1 VEPPFH
7 IVIPFK
13 HENAKSRL
21 STVLSPKERRL
32 LAFAMLRDVLSAV
45 LGHGWATILSRP
57 GLDIVEVGCDVE
69 IVESELRLNEALNS
83 LISEEARRGWPLEIL
98 VVMADLAILTEK
110 DVVGILNCEG
120 DVVLCP
126 GRGGGTNMILIRSP
140 KFRTCYQGLSF
151 PRHMAFARETGLE
164 VTIFESF
171 RAGCDID
178 EPEDLGEV
186 LLHGRGE
193 TKALLEKLNF
203 KLSEDR
209 RSGCTREMIST
220 L

>member
-21 STVLSPKERRL
+21 SSVLSPMERRL
-32 LAFAMLRDVLSAV
+32 LAFAMLKDVLSAV
-45 LGHGWATILSRP
+45 LRHSWAAILARP
-57 GLDIVEVGCDVE
+57 GLDIVEVGYDVE
-69 IVESELRLNEALNS
+69 IVESELELNDALNS
-83 LISEEARRGWPLEIL
+83 LIAEEACRGWRQDIL
-98 VVMADLAILTEK
+98 IVMADLALLTEK

-120 DVVLCP
+120 DLVLCP

-140 KFRTCYQGLSF
+140 AFRACYQGLSF
-151 PRHMAFARETGLE
+151 PRHLAFAREAGLS
-164 VTIFESF
+164 VTVFESF

-178 EPEDLGEV
+178 EPEDLSEV

-209 RSGCTREMIST
+209 RCSCTREMISSH
-220 L
+220 